1 MVLARVVIFNVLK
14 AFFVTAIVVLAVLFS
29 TGQESRFIYTDF

>member
-1 MVLARVVIFNVLK
+1 MGRTIIVNVLK
-14 AFFVTAIVVLAVLFS
+14 AFLVILVVILTVLFS

>member
-1 MVLARVVIFNVLK
+1 MGRIVISNVIKALFVILVVIL
-14 AFFVTAIVVLAVLFS
+14 TVLFS

>member
-1 MVLARVVIFNVLK
+1 MGREIFFNVVK
-14 AFFVTAIVVLAVLFS
+14 ALFLTAVVVLAVLFS